1 MKARKGQN
9 WKSVLEMPFN
19 NILDFLFFSTKLK
32 IKLRIF
38 IWESQTQVKDNFQ
51 TEIFKINSFQCK
63 TTLSNN

>member
-9 WKSVLEMPFN
+9 WKPVCEMPFN
-19 NILDFLFFSTKLK
+19 NIPDFLFSFTKLK

-38 IWESQTQVKDNFQ
+38 IWDSQTQVKDNLQ
-51 TEIFKINSFQCK
+51 TEIFKINLFQCK